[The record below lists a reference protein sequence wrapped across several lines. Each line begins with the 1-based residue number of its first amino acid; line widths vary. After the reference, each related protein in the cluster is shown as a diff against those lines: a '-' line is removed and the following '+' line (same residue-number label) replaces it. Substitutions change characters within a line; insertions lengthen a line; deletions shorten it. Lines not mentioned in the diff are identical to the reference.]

1 MFSKRNY
8 SISVEYLEDIYFSS
22 EQVRNVFPMYCQHM
36 GMQGAG
42 SPRSSGSQSCSH
54 QLQGTLKPTNSASAH
69 RGGRNWERISSGKQP
84 FLPAKLPNAFE
95 MTSGRIKRKIL
106 QEQVLRACHC
116 LWREPGRSQQDR
128 GQASPP
134 IGVCLWEEC
143 LQKSGVMYIHLQI
156 NELHTIIFHST
167 PLGRQVLGSVVYPVW
182 TPLNGCKA

>member
-1 MFSKRNY
+1 MENQQPRREPRKFLQRCFLRGITR
-8 SISVEYLEDIYFSS
+8 SILVEYLEDVCFSS

-42 SPRSSGSQSCSH
+42 SPRSSGSESCSH
-54 QLQGTLKPTNSASAH
+54 ELQGTLKPTTSASARH
-69 RGGRNWERISSGKQP
+69 GGRNRERISSGKQP
-84 FLPAKLPNAFE
+84 FLPAKLPSAFE
-95 MTSGRIKRKIL
+95 MTLGQIKWKIL
-106 QEQVLRACHC
+106 QEQVLRACHR
-116 LWREPGRSQQDR
+116 LWREAGRSQQDQ

-167 PLGRQVLGSVVYPVW
+167 PLGR
-182 TPLNGCKA
+182 